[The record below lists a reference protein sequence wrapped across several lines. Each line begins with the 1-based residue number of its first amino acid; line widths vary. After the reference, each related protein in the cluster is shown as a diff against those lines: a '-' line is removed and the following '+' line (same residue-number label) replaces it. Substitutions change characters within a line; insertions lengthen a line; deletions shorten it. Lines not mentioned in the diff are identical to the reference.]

1 MSIKKIRKLINI
13 SYKGQY
19 TYDVHEKCLLFK
31 THHPPPP
38 LVHLRP
44 KFFHPLDL
52 GRPISNTPTTHPPRP
67 THTHTHTH
75 TQTSP
80 SPNDNQ

>member
-1 MSIKKIRKLINI
+1 MTFLNILIILSIKKIRKLINI

-31 THHPPPP
+31 TPHPPPSNF
-38 LVHLRP
+38 
-44 KFFHPLDL
+44 KHP
-52 GRPISNTPTTHPPRP
+52 NNPPPPPP